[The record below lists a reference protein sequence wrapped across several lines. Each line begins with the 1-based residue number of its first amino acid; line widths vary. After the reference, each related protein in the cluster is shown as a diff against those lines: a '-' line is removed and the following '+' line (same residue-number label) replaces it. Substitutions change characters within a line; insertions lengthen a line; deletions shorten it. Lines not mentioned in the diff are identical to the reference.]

1 MSRMNEDHL
10 SLEKLFSDLLSSEP
24 QIPMKSREW
33 ITHYIDHGEY
43 GLALENA
50 VASFEKYDLAISA
63 SGRQILVELA
73 ENMKMPESLA
83 LIGALRALETNSTRT
98 QNEPDE

>member
-50 VASFEKYDLAISA
+50 VPLLK
-63 SGRQILVELA
+63 
-73 ENMKMPESLA
+73 N
-83 LIGALRALETNSTRT
+83 TT
-98 QNEPDE
+98 